1 VHDLP
6 ASLRLSS
13 PFPFVGRSAELERLR
28 TLIAAQDGALVL
40 YGACD
45 AVVQT
50 PYGPFGRALEHLARV
65 IDPIEMRAAL
75 AGSGGE
81 LTRLLAVA

>member
-1 VHDLP
+1 M
-6 ASLRLSS
+6 
-13 PFPFVGRSAELERLR
+13 
-28 TLIAAQDGALVL
+28 L

-50 PYGPFGRALEHLARV
+50 PYGPFAQALEHLARV